1 MLSMTGYGRA
11 EVRRNGTACT
21 AELRS
26 VNSRYLEVVS
36 RLPRSL
42 TQREGDIK
50 ELIRSR
56 VNRGKISITLTL
68 EKDANGEVPLTV
80 NASAAKSYYK
90 LLNQLRKAVKIR
102 EQVKLEH
109 LLKFSEV
116 LEAADAGES
125 DETEWAVVEEALGQA
140 LEDLNAMRA
149 KEGTELARDLE
160 QRVQAMA
167 KAVDTIEGLSRKR
180 VPQERSRLQ
189 ERVGE
194 LISDKSVIDQNRLE
208 LEVILLAEKLDVT
221 EECVR
226 FRSHIKF
233 FIEALRGEEAAGRK
247 LNFLVQEINREANTI
262 GSKSNDVEIAHLV
275 VRMKEEMEKVR
286 EQLQNIE

>member
-68 EKDANGEVPLTV
+68 EKDATGEVPLTV

-180 VPQERSRLQ
+180 IPQERSRLQ